1 MKLCVRCLAHLPL
14 SSFAKQAKQK
24 DGLQAYCRPCVS
36 AYGAAWRDRNNYPDL
51 LVQLLARLSPIDGEP
66 YTRLRQRLTANQE
79 AKRHFVEFI
88 AEAGGTLNPR

>member
-1 MKLCVRCLAHLPL
+1 MNPGDTQPEHHSLVPGDDLYLTLLVVPYSL
-14 SSFAKQAKQK
+14 
-24 DGLQAYCRPCVS
+24 
-36 AYGAAWRDRNNYPDL
+36 DRNNYPDL